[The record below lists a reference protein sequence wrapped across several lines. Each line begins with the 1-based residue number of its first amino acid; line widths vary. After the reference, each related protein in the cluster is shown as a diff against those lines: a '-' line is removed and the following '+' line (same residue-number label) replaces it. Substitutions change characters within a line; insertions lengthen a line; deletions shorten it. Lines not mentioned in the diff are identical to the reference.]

1 MSKRPIASRG
11 PRLVVNKGKELRKSS
26 EPESSE
32 PIGPPIIF
40 TIGGERFA
48 ISYTVSKLQAT
59 AAKVITIGK
68 R

>member
-11 PRLVVNKGKELRKSS
+11 PRLVVNKVKELRKSS
-26 EPESSE
+26 EPEPAE
-32 PIGPPIIF
+32 AIGPPIIF

-48 ISYTVSKLQAT
+48 ITYTVSKLPPT
-59 AAKVITIGK
+59 TAKVISIGK